1 MTASMFTA
9 VSALSCCEKPKL
21 PVVVG
26 AFFKSFAMMPTFGGA
41 VEMNVIGSRPPN
53 GSGYDGFVML
63 MLFCSS
69 ATSSLPWLPLKNT
82 WYAVP
87 MPARATDLPL
97 PARSHAQPRRAP
109 DWPPPPAPPETPG
122 RGCHKGFPPRLA
134 KSTYGSGR
142 GYRLMLTHSSH
153 A

>member
-1 MTASMFTA
+1 MFTA
-9 VSALSCCEKPKL
+9 VSALNCCEKPKL
-21 PVVVG
+21 PVVVVV
-26 AFFKSFAMMPTFGGA
+26 FFKSFAMMPTFGGA

-87 MPARATDLPL
+87 KPARATDLPL
-97 PARSHAQPRRAP
+97 PARSHAKP
-109 DWPPPPAPPETPG
+109 T
-122 RGCHKGFPPRLA
+122 RGCHSGFPPRLA
-134 KSTYGSGR
+134 KSTYGNGR
-142 GYRLMLTHSSH
+142 G
-153 A
+153 

>member
-41 VEMNVIGSRPPN
+41 VEMNVIGSRPPH
-53 GSGYDGFVML
+53 GSGYDGLLML
-63 MLFCSS
+63 MLFCGSAPSS
-69 ATSSLPWLPLKNT
+69 FPCLLWKNT

-87 MPARATDLPL
+87 KPARATDLPL
-97 PARSHAQPRRAP
+97 PARSQAKPR
-109 DWPPPPAPPETPG
+109 
-122 RGCHKGFPPRLA
+122 RGCHKGFRPRLA
-134 KSTYGSGR
+134 KKRDSPRPGR
-142 GYRLMLTHSSH
+142 PVC
-153 A
+153 